1 MRVKSQKLLF
11 LIFAIITVTAAVML
25 SIFLLNAEEKTPTA
39 SEATKKSL
47 LFVYD
52 GENAELKPVGDSG
65 TEFTLSVPI
74 ASDDSHVTWFTDR
87 PNRDAGT
94 ISYESFVK
102 LFDSDAN
109 DSFKVD
115 PPNVAIQ
122 IGSETLIAVMTKPR
136 LITGAKNERSLV
148 ANFVLVSVADKRAI
162 ESETSFIKSHV
173 SRSYGVE
180 SVVNARTL
188 KRVSVFV
195 DNVPPTCAT
204 GGICVVGDTGP
215 GGGSVFYVNT
225 GGFACGPTL
234 AATCNYL
241 EAAPTSGAS
250 AWTDMFYPWSGNIF
264 GEIGATAQRTA
275 IGSGYANT
283 LAMVGQSGGGNT
295 PGRAGTIA
303 RAYRGPND
311 LSDWFLPSKDELN
324 QMYYLW
330 YAGLLEGN
338 YYWSSSEDPAGPDP
352 NMQYA
357 WVQHFD
363 SGPQFS
369 NVKNLSYYVRPVRAF

>member
-148 ANFVLVSVADKRAI
+148 ANFVLVPVADKRAF

-250 AWTDMFYPWSGNIF
+250 AWTDMFYIWSGNLF
-264 GEIGATAQRTA
+264 GEIGVTAQRTA

-303 RAYRGPND
+303 RAYRGPNN
-311 LSDWFLPSKDELN
+311 LSDWFLPSRDELN
-324 QMYYLW
+324 QVFNW
-330 YAGLLEGN
+330 GIAVGLPFSLP
-338 YYWSSSEDPAGPDP
+338 YWSSSEIGAT
-352 NMQYA
+352 YA
-357 WVQHFD
+357 TI
-363 SGPQFS
+363 QFEVDVPGLG
-369 NVKNLSYYVRPVRAF
+369 NKGLNGYVRPVRAF